1 MRTLLATP
9 DVERLRHLH
18 HRLKNAAG
26 QLGLWKLDRT
36 LGALREAMERGEHE
50 KVRALGT
57 SALRL
62 IAGVRQFTGANRL
75 NTSSR

>member
-1 MRTLLATP
+1 
-9 DVERLRHLH
+9 VERLRHLH

-50 KVRALGT
+50 KARDLEV

-62 IAGVRQFTGANRL
+62 IAAARQFTGANRFS
-75 NTSSR
+75 TSSR